1 MTVTTRPAHR
11 VVFID
16 HIARLS
22 GGEIA
27 LVRLIEA
34 TADRVSAHV
43 ILGEEGPLVD
53 RLQDAGANVEVLQM
67 PQSLRDIRKDHITP
81 RQLPWRTATGL
92 PRYIWTLSRRL
103 RELRPDLVHTNSLKA
118 AVYGG
123 IAAKLAGRPLVWH
136 VRDRI
141 APDYLPL
148 PAVLAVR
155 WLSRV
160 LPDRVLTN
168 SATTLGTIP
177 LTSRTSVFY
186 NAMTPTGHVPTA
198 APVRDRHGKPLTI
211 GMVGRIA
218 PWKGQDVVLRAFA
231 EAFAGG
237 SQQLHLIGST
247 LFGEEGYES
256 SLRDLTRELGIQQQ
270 VSWRGFRADVAAEL
284 AAVDV
289 LVHASTTPEPF
300 GQVVVEGMQ
309 AGLPVIAAAD
319 GGPVEI
325 IDDGR
330 DGLLVEPGD
339 VPALA
344 AAMRRLADDPALR
357 AELGEAARA
366 VSQRFAAERAA
377 HRLDSIY
384 TAVRRG
390 TAVS

>member
-1 MTVTTRPAHR
+1 MYSTRVPHR
-11 VVFID
+11 VVYID

-34 TADRVSAHV
+34 TADQVNAHV
-43 ILGEEGPLVD
+43 ILGEDGPLVD
-53 RLQDAGANVEVLQM
+53 RLRDAGATVEVLAM
-67 PQSLRDIRKDHITP
+67 PQALRDIRKDVVTP
-81 RQLPWRTATGL
+81 KNLPWHSAMGL
-92 PRYIWTLSRRL
+92 PRYVWTLTNRL
-103 RELRPDLVHTNSLKA
+103 RDLRPDLVHTNSLKA
-118 AVYGG
+118 AIYGG

-141 APDYLPL
+141 ARDYLPL
-148 PAVLAVR
+148 PAVHAVR

-177 LTSRTSVFY
+177 LTRRASVFY
-186 NAMTPTGHVPTA
+186 NAMAPMGHTSDP
-198 APVRDRHGKPLTI
+198 APSRDRPESSLTI

-231 EAFAGG
+231 EAFADGP
-237 SQQLHLIGST
+237 QRVHLIGST
-247 LFGEEGYES
+247 LFGEETYEAQ
-256 SLRDLTRELGIQQQ
+256 LRELTRELGIEHQ
-270 VSWRGFRADVAAEL
+270 VSWRGFRADVAAEMTAL
-284 AAVDV
+284 DI

-309 AGLPVIAAAD
+309 AGLPVIAAAE

-330 DGLLVEPGD
+330 DGLLVAPGD

-357 AELGEAARA
+357 ARLGQAARD
-366 VSQRFAAERAA
+366 VSRRFAAERAA

-390 TAVS
+390 IPPS